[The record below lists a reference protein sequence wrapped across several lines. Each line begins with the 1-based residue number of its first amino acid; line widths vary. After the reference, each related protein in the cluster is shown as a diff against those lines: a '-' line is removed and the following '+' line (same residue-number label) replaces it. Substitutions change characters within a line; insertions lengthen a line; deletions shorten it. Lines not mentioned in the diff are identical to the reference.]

1 MIVNRD
7 NVPGAARFQRA
18 HAPVHSA
25 VHPAA
30 RPDHDN
36 ELAGSV
42 ARHSPV
48 NPITPTLLEL
58 WPSSLEKILSR
69 SVVSLVTVARRII
82 PTLNLCP
89 DLVGACSSPAIRD
102 GYTHGATEDP
112 LINSGAS
119 RAILIVPPPRIIPV
133 RGTARPIKTRDG
145 RPPILSASSASIRKF
160 FLLRTARSA
169 QSARLS
175 PPYAAINRFEF
186 IARSSATFHVN
197 PRLAIRKPSTHR

>member
-69 SVVSLVTVARRII
+69 SVVSLVTVARRIN

-89 DLVGACSSPAIRD
+89 DLLGACSSPAIRD
-102 GYTHGATEDP
+102 GYTHGAAEDP
-112 LINSGAS
+112 LINSGAPGPS
-119 RAILIVPPPRIIPV
+119 FCAPAADHPSPWNSTPNQNPRRKTSNPV
-133 RGTARPIKTRDG
+133 SVFCLNPQIF
-145 RPPILSASSASIRKF
+145 SASNSTISTKARDCRPLTLQSTASNSSPDH
-160 FLLRTARSA
+160 LQRS
-169 QSARLS
+169 
-175 PPYAAINRFEF
+175 
-186 IARSSATFHVN
+186 T
-197 PRLAIRKPSTHR
+197 